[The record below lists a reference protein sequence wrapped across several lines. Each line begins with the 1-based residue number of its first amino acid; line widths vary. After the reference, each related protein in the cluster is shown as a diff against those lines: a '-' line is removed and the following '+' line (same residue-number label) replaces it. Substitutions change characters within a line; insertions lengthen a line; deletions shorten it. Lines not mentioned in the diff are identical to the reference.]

1 MKHCSILALSVLCS
15 AQSGGEEQGSCRGLM
30 RKGAEERDVCHG

>member
-1 MKHCSILALSVLCS
+1 MKHCSILALSVLCL
-15 AQSGGEEQGSCRGLM
+15 AQADGEEKGIRRGLL